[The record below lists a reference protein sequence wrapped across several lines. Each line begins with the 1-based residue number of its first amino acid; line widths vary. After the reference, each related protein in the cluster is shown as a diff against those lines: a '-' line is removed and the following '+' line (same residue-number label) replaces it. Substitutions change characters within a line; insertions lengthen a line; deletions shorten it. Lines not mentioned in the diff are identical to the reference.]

1 MEKGSLLRGNTFSY
15 TRTEPP
21 EPGQG
26 DKICIQR
33 TIAVFPAKTRPQESA
48 NLFPDEE
55 ITTIINKECAA
66 PVQYRFSMAQSDAK
80 IKYLENELDEQE
92 RQITMMESSGPGE
105 DRIATLERKVREME
119 ALVKGLTQELLDLKS
134 IAMKMSKQTEERSR
148 QELRRGPIVQGAQTS
163 APQSAPQPTTSAS
176 GTTVIRPKSSSMP
189 AEPAEPA
196 MDMIMQPDG
205 TMKLEPRRGDKNYIV
220 ASAGYGRN
228 KKGTSVKG
236 KQSDLIYAAEE
247 DKSDSGKK

>member
-1 MEKGSLLRGNTFSY
+1 
-15 TRTEPP
+15 
-21 EPGQG
+21 
-26 DKICIQR
+26 
-33 TIAVFPAKTRPQESA
+33 
-48 NLFPDEE
+48 
-55 ITTIINKECAA
+55 
-66 PVQYRFSMAQSDAK
+66 MAQSDAK
-80 IKYLENELDEQE
+80 IKYLEHELDQQE
-92 RQITMMESSGPGE
+92 KLIKMMETSGTGVSE
-105 DRIATLERKVREME
+105 DRIALLEKKVRDME

-148 QELRRGPIVQGAQTS
+148 QQLVRGPIVQGTAAPAQAS
-163 APQSAPQPTTSAS
+163 PSVSPSMAAPS
-176 GTTVIRPKSSSMP
+176 GGSTVIRPKGRQPDVP

-196 MDMIMQPDG
+196 MDMIMQQDG

-247 DKSDSGKK
+247 DKSDSAKK